1 MSYNVNVL
9 KIDKSLEFPA
19 RREIYTKSKQRR
31 KICSINVQ
39 IIGLVISLR
48 KLLRV
53 KNSYDGFEQNIASD
67 ISSEACDLDLRT
79 HISLLHDL
87 L

>member
-9 KIDKSLEFPA
+9 KSDNSFDFLTKG
-19 RREIYTKSKQRR
+19 EIYTKSKQRR
-31 KICSINVQ
+31 KLCYINGQ
-39 IIGLVISLR
+39 INRIISLSR
-48 KLLRV
+48 LLRV
-53 KNSYDGFEQNIASD
+53 KNSYDGFEQNITSG
-67 ISSEACDLDLRT
+67 ILSEACDHDLRT